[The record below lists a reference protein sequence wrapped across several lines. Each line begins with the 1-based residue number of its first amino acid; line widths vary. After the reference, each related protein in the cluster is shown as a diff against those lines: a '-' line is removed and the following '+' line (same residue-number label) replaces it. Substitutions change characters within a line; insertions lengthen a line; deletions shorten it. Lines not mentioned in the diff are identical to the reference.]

1 MKASSSPTLHSAWLQ
16 STLMVSGAFGKKLK
30 GLEDVCSS
38 DTIIYGPSMSVGWKN
53 NHEWELRG
61 KTRQ

>member
-1 MKASSSPTLHSAWLQ
+1 
-16 STLMVSGAFGKKLK
+16 MVSGAFGKKLK

-53 NHEWELRG
+53 NQEWELRG
-61 KTRQ
+61 KGRQ

>member
-1 MKASSSPTLHSAWLQ
+1 
-16 STLMVSGAFGKKLK
+16 MVSGAFGKKLK

-53 NHEWELRG
+53 NQEWEVRG
-61 KTRQ
+61 KKQDNEAQKASFC